1 MEQDELLRNLCESLE
16 RLNLRYL
23 ITGSQATI
31 AYGEPRFT
39 NDIDVLVALDDA
51 HTDVFVA
58 AFPESDFYLSRE
70 AVREAIRDRGMFNII
85 HPASGLKIDVIIPE
99 NLLYDR
105 GRFERGRRIQITPDF
120 SAVFASPEDVIL
132 KKLQFYQMG
141 KSDKHLRDIAGV
153 LRISGDQL
161 DHEYIAKTA
170 KQFRLTDEWQ
180 LALRRAAVT

>member
-1 MEQDELLRNLCESLE
+1 MEQDELLRHLCESLE
-16 RLNLRYL
+16 RLHLRYL

-31 AYGEPRFT
+31 AYGEPRLT
-39 NDIDVLVALDDA
+39 NDIDVLVALDDS

-58 AFPESDFYLSRE
+58 AFPESEFYLSRD

-85 HPASGLKIDVIIPE
+85 HPGSGLKIDVIIPE

-105 GRFERGRRIQITPDF
+105 SRFERGRRIQVTPNF

-132 KKLQFYQMG
+132 KKLQFYQLG
-141 KSDKHLRDIAGV
+141 QSDKHLRDIAGV

-161 DHEYIAKTA
+161 DREYIAETA
-170 KQFRLTDEWQ
+170 KQLKVTEEWQ
-180 LALRRAAVT
+180 LAIRRAEPQ